1 MGFSSQDILFV
12 FQAQTQG
19 YKESKSEETL
29 PVVLKSVYLLRR
41 RRLPFLYQGAKKASP
56 LFVFNFTCRMV
67 MLYVTKLSFTK
78 VEFGLNHV
86 DIFASIM

>member
-29 PVVLKSVYLLRR
+29 PVVLKSVYLL

-86 DIFASIM
+86 DIFASVM

>member
-1 MGFSSQDILFV
+1 V

-29 PVVLKSVYLLRR
+29 PVVLK
-41 RRLPFLYQGAKKASP
+41 
-56 LFVFNFTCRMV
+56 MV

-86 DIFASIM
+86 DIFASVM